1 MSENVMIKAVLLT
14 DDVVPGKHYVA
25 IPGAGKSWVDKD
37 AVFRRDDS
45 VKTIVDHLLADR
57 RLTLDEA
64 AMAPPDKPIQPHAF
78 VGRSDRWCEV
88 CDRPDRN
95 PIHIKEILDKE
106 QT

>member
-45 VKTIVDHLLADR
+45 VKTIVDHLLSDGR
-57 RLTLDEA
+57 NGTSEEA
-64 AMAPPDKPIQPHAF
+64 AE
-78 VGRSDRWCEV
+78 G
-88 CDRPDRN
+88 
-95 PIHIKEILDKE
+95 E
-106 QT
+106 QA